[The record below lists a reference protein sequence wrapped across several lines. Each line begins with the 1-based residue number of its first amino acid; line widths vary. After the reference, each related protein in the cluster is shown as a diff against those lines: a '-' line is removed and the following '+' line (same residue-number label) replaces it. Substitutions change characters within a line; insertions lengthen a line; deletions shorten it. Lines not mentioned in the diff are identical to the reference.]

1 MMNGCFCLVFVAWTW
16 QSKSPCCQLQLWCN
30 RPRIRPDPTTGG
42 MRATV
47 PPRNSTAYV
56 CVCVNIIP
64 IPQQWYTESDL
75 YDGSEKQN
83 VRRGLKNHELRAQC
97 NHKANM
103 AVTWRGTMLLC
114 TEQDGVWYPRT
125 QVRRSP
131 ITQSW
136 QERQIRAYPK
146 NVNLPVLGQGNLPLN
161 RLQLLSSEERG
172 RKRKK
177 DIWNQQLCGP
187 YPRAADSV
195 TPYSLYGTQLL
206 HFTKTLTLFFLRQL
220 SHSL

>member
-1 MMNGCFCLVFVAWTW
+1 MAVFVWSLSLEHDRANLPAASSNSDATD
-16 QSKSPCCQLQLWCN
+16 PGLDLILPLAAC
-30 RPRIRPDPTTGG
+30 RPQYLLE
-42 MRATV
+42 TV
-47 PPRNSTAYV
+47 RRVYAR
-56 CVCVNIIP
+56 VCVNIIP

-75 YDGSEKQN
+75 YNSSKKQN
-83 VRRGLKNHELRAQC
+83 VRRGPKNHELRAQC

-103 AVTWRGTMLLC
+103 AVTWQGTMLLC

-136 QERQIRAYPK
+136 QGRQIRAYPK

-206 HFTKTLTLFFLRQL
+206 HHTKTHILFFLRQL